1 MPHLAKA
8 GKGMHLFRHARPDAR
23 RTDLDAPRGLLL
35 ACVLSLLVWILAV
48 YIIERIAS
56 SS

>member
-1 MPHLAKA
+1 
-8 GKGMHLFRHARPDAR
+8 MHLFRHARPDAR